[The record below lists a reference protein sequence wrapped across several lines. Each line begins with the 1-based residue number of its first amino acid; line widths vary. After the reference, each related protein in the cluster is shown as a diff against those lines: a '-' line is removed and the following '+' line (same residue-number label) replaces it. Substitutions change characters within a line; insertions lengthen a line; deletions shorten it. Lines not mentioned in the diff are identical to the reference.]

1 MSHNRTDPAATAIIN
16 RERLPLVL
24 VGLPGAGKTTVARL
38 LAAALG
44 IQVTD
49 TDAEIRRRARMTIPE
64 IFTAEG
70 EEGFRDRETRALRE
84 VLESLGAAHGIVAL
98 GGGGVLRPENR
109 EMLRHHTVV
118 YLSARPATA
127 AQHVGSGEGR
137 PLISPGSD
145 SDAALTAVRACQ
157 GALTGV
163 LARMEALDAERRPL
177 YEEIA
182 TVTVPTDGLSPAQVA
197 ALVLVSLGAT
207 PAATA
212 RGLAHAGILSHAPAR
227 REPSPE
233 VPAGPEPRRPAGPRV
248 TEDPEGATTVH
259 VPGARGYDVVI
270 GRGLLAPRVTR
281 AVLASPGQGAGGV
294 GIIHPGVLAQAA
306 GRLAGDLHAAGLRT
320 ALIEVPDGE
329 ASKRADVLSS
339 IWEHLGRAG
348 LGRDG
353 CLIGVGGG
361 ATTDLA
367 GFAAATWL
375 RGIPVVQAPTTLLAM
390 VDAAVGGKTGIDTA
404 AGKNLVG
411 AFHTPSAVVA
421 DLGILAGL
429 PLDELRAGLGEVI
442 KCGLIQDE
450 EILRLVEADPAA
462 CLRSDAPVLAEL
474 VRRAV
479 LVKAAVVAQ
488 DLTESGLREI
498 LNYGH
503 TYGHAIERIT
513 DYTWR
518 HGEAVAVGCVFAAEI
533 AHRRGLLSGKGLARH
548 REALEAVGLPVA
560 FPDGAERWD
569 DLRAAMRSDKKNRAG
584 RLRMVLVEDRFGPL
598 RPIRGVEPT
607 PGELEAAHR
616 AVTASPEGAA

>member
-1 MSHNRTDPAATAIIN
+1 MKHYRTDPATTAIIS

-64 IFTAEG
+64 IFSAEG
-70 EEGFRDRETRALRE
+70 EEGFRDRETRALRD
-84 VLESLGAAHGIVAL
+84 VLESLGAAHGIIAL
-98 GGGGVLRPENR
+98 GGGGILRPENR

-145 SDAALTAVRACQ
+145 SDAALTAVQASQ

-182 TVTVPTDGLSPAQVA
+182 TATVPTDGLTPAQVA

-212 RGLAHAGILSHAPAR
+212 RGLAHAGIRSDAPACR
-227 REPSPE
+227 PPSPE
-233 VPAGPEPRRPAGPRV
+233 EPAAPAPRRTARPRV

-259 VPGARGYDVVI
+259 VPGAPGYDVVI
-270 GRGLLAPRVTR
+270 GRGLAPQVTR

-294 GIIHPGVLAQAA
+294 GIIHSGVLAQAA
-306 GRLAGDLHAAGLRT
+306 GGLAGDLHAAGLRT

-339 IWEHLGRAG
+339 IWERLGRAG
-348 LGRDG
+348 VGRDG

-375 RGIPVVQAPTTLLAM
+375 RGIPVVQVPTTLLAM

-421 DLGILAGL
+421 DLGTLAGL

-442 KCGLIQDE
+442 KCGLIHDE
-450 EILRLVEADPAA
+450 EILRLVGADPAA

-479 LVKAAVVAQ
+479 LVKAAVVAE

-513 DYTWR
+513 DYAWR
-518 HGEAVAVGCVFAAEI
+518 HGEAVGVGCVFAAEI

-548 REALEAVGLPVA
+548 REALAAVGLPVS

-584 RLRMVLVEDRFGPL
+584 RLRMVLIEDRFGRA
-598 RPIRGVEPT
+598 RPVRGVEPT

-616 AVTASPEGAA
+616 AVTASPEGGA

>member
-1 MSHNRTDPAATAIIN
+1 MSHHRTEPAAAIIS

-64 IFTAEG
+64 IFSTEG
-70 EEGFRDRETRALRE
+70 EEGFRDRETRALRD

-98 GGGGVLRPENR
+98 GGGGILRPENR

-118 YLSARPATA
+118 YLSACPATA

-145 SDAALTAVRACQ
+145 SDAALTAVQASQ
-157 GALTGV
+157 GARTGV

-182 TVTVPTDGLSPAQVA
+182 TTTVPTDGLTPAQVA

-207 PAATA
+207 PASTA
-212 RGLAHAGILSHAPAR
+212 RGLARAGIRSDAPAR
-227 REPSPE
+227 HASSPE
-233 VPAGPEPRRPAGPRV
+233 APVGPAPRRTARPRV
-248 TEDPEGATTVH
+248 TEEAEGTTTVH
-259 VPGARGYDVVI
+259 VPGAAGYDVVI
-270 GRGLLAPRVTR
+270 GRGLAPRVTR

-294 GIIHPGVLAQAA
+294 AIIHPGVLARSA
-306 GRLAGDLHAAGLRT
+306 GGLAGDLHAAGLRT

-339 IWEHLGRAG
+339 IWERLGRAG
-348 LGRDG
+348 VGRDG

-411 AFHTPSAVVA
+411 AFHTPSAVIA
-421 DLGILAGL
+421 DLDILAGL

-442 KCGLIQDE
+442 KCGLIHDE
-450 EILRLVEADPAA
+450 EILRLVEADPVA

-479 LVKAAVVAQ
+479 LVKAAVVAE
-488 DLTESGLREI
+488 DLTEAGLREI

-503 TYGHAIERIT
+503 TYAHAIERVT
-513 DYTWR
+513 DYAWR
-518 HGEAVAVGCVFAAEI
+518 HGEAVGVGCVFAAEI
-533 AHRRGLLSGKGLARH
+533 AHQRGLLSAKGLARH
-548 REALEAVGLPVA
+548 REALTAVGLPVS

-584 RLRMVLVEDRFGPL
+584 RLRMVLVEDRFGRS
-598 RPIRGVEPT
+598 RPVRGVEPT
-607 PGELEAAHR
+607 PGELEAAHL
-616 AVTASPEGAA
+616 AVTAVPAGQGA